1 MKKLLLFV
9 FLFTS
14 VILNAQS
21 KDRLQSYCNRFK
33 VSEGILIKRIVTTTR
48 DSTFFN
54 TTSIDMKSLYLF
66 KDNGDWVLFNCG
78 NCTILCPNK
87 INIIVY
93 DDRLRVII
101 DLEGGDISVDYV
113 WN

>member
-21 KDRLQSYCNRFK
+21 KERLSNYCSKFK
-33 VSEGILIKRIVTTTR
+33 TTEGVPIKRIVTTTH

-54 TTSIDMKSLYLF
+54 TTSIDIKSLYLF
-66 KDNGDWVLFNCG
+66 KDNGDWILYNCG
-78 NCTILCPNK
+78 NCTVLCPNK
-87 INIIVY
+87 NNVIVY

-101 DLEGGDISVDYV
+101 ELEGGDISVDYL